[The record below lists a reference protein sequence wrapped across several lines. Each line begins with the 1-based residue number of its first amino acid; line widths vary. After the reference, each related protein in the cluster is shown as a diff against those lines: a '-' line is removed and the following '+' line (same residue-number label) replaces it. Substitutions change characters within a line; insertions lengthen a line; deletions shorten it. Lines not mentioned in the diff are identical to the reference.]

1 MLCTSLSEDSLSAS
15 VGSFSSP
22 ELEAQR
28 QGFFGIYG
36 GQFAPES
43 LMPALDELYEAFR
56 HYTRHKTWVAEWRTL
71 MKHFGGR
78 PTPLYHAKKLSEV
91 VGFEVYLKREDLLHG
106 GAHKTNNAVGQALLA
121 KSMGKKRLIAE
132 TGAGQH
138 GVATAMAGAL
148 LGMETV
154 VYMGAVDVE
163 RQAPNVQRMRLLGT
177 KVIPVTSGAKTLKD
191 AINEAMRDW
200 ITNVRDTHYI
210 LGTAAGPH
218 PFPQMVRFFHQVIG
232 EEARNQMLDQ
242 VGHLPSHVV
251 ACVGGGSNAIGIFSA
266 FLEDEAI
273 KLIGVEPAGHGT
285 HTTHHG
291 AVLGFG
297 SVGVLHGMRS
307 KVLQTQ
313 DGQILETHSVS
324 AGLDYP
330 SVGPEHA
337 YLSDTQRAI
346 YESATDQEAI
356 SAFYELSRLEGI
368 IPALETAHAL
378 AYLHHLKGKHG
389 CRESSRVLLC
399 LSGRGDKDLGL
410 VQQWV
415 DTHPEEVAA
424 LGLTC

>member
-1 MLCTSLSEDSLSAS
+1 MLCSS
-15 VGSFSSP
+15 VSIGSP

-28 QGFFGIYG
+28 QGFYGLYG

-43 LMPALDELYEAFR
+43 LMPALEELYEAFR
-56 HYTRHKTWVAEWRTL
+56 HYTRQKTWVAEWRTL

-78 PTPLYHAKKLSEV
+78 PTPLYHAKKLSEQ

-121 KSMGKKRLIAE
+121 KSMGKKRIIAE

-148 LGMETV
+148 LGLETV

-163 RQAPNVQRMRLLGT
+163 RQAPNVQRMALLGT
-177 KVIPVTSGAKTLKD
+177 TVVPVTSGAKTLKD

-232 EEARNQMLDQ
+232 EEARHQMLDQ
-242 VGHLPSHVV
+242 VGHLPTHVV

-266 FLEDEAI
+266 FLQDTLTT
-273 KLIGVEPAGHGT
+273 LIGVEPAGHGT
-285 HTTHHG
+285 DTPYHG
-291 AVLGFG
+291 AVLGHG

-307 KVLQTQ
+307 KVLQTV

-337 YLSDTQRAI
+337 YLADQGRAI
-346 YESATDQEAI
+346 YESVTDVQAI
-356 SAFYELSRLEGI
+356 EAFYSLSRLEGI
-368 IPALETAHAL
+368 IPALETSHAL
-378 AYLHHLKGKHG
+378 AYLNHLKGHHG
-389 CRESSRVLLC
+389 CDAQSRVLLC

-415 DTHPEEVAA
+415 KEHPEEALR
-424 LGLTC
+424 LGL